1 MRFVLGWLKSA
12 SAVLL
17 AGVLA
22 TDAMSAVVIS
32 FAQSGSDVVAT
43 FSGSVSNL
51 SGSLGQSGTA
61 AAADLAVYQGLTQQ
75 ISNYQAT
82 AAIDIYEIT
91 PLSVPASSW
100 LNIANVLHTADAATL
115 TGLSMFAVR
124 EKLDNPAGSR
134 LFISSAYVQGSS
146 IGGSMTFRNKTL
158 SGMNAYYGDFVYQLN
173 NGGDTI
179 TVRFVDPNAGGGA
192 VPEPTSM
199 SIFGL
204 GALGLAYRA
213 RRKAK
218 A

>member
-1 MRFVLGWLKSA
+1 MRSLLGWLKSA
-12 SAVLL
+12 GAVLL

-43 FSGSVSNL
+43 FSGSISSL
-51 SGSLGQSGTA
+51 SGSLGTAGNTVAADLGVSQGISQQVTNYRA
-61 AAADLAVYQGLTQQ
+61 AAAVA
-75 ISNYQAT
+75 
-82 AAIDIYEIT
+82 IYEIT

-100 LNIANVLHTADAATL
+100 LNVINKLHTADAATL
-115 TGLSMFAVR
+115 TGLSNIAVR
-124 EKLDNPAGSR
+124 HKLDDPALSR
-134 LFISSAYVQGSS
+134 LFISSDYVPGSS
-146 IGGSMTFRNKTL
+146 IGGSMTFQNKTL
-158 SGMNAYYGDFVYQLN
+158 SGMNAYYGDFVYQLK

-199 SIFGL
+199 AIFGL